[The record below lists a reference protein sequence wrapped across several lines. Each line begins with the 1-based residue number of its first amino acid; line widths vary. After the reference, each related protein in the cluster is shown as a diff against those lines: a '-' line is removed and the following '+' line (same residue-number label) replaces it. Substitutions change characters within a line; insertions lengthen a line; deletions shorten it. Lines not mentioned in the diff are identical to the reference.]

1 MSDFLAL
8 GSFQLDQNAELPDS
22 LGSLENKAQLPHQR
36 VVYITDLLRK
46 TSDQAF
52 RNLLLLPVLPLALRL
67 EMLNCYFLQNRSF
80 GAERRSFKIWRQ
92 ARKAFPF
99 GRFEA
104 GLAADLGAA
113 AGRADRAEEDREED
127 GEGAFLETGRDPR
140 DVEKDSGRRK
150 TS

>member
-1 MSDFLAL
+1 MREVSTIEKFTV
-8 GSFQLDQNAELPDS
+8 AERS
-22 LGSLENKAQLPHQR
+22 ATASW
-36 VVYITDLLRK
+36 V
-46 TSDQAF
+46 
-52 RNLLLLPVLPLALRL
+52 